1 MFEKRKR
8 YILENCFNLYQ
19 QFSNIYG
26 ILFCVDLQVMKYATF
41 YQNLV
46 MLIPPETL
54 TKTLQEITS
63 RIPPE
68 ILPWILPL
76 FSQEYLQLFFQ
87 GYLKIFFRGFL

>member
-19 QFSNIYG
+19 QFSNLYG
-26 ILFCVDLQVMKYATF
+26 LFFRVDLQVIKFATF
-41 YQNLV
+41 YQNV

-54 TKTLQEITS
+54 TKTLLEITS

-68 ILPWILPL
+68 ILP
-76 FSQEYLQLFFQ
+76 
-87 GYLKIFFRGFL
+87 